1 MSQETLEAD
10 GPIGA
15 PTGRSLRSS
24 PLLEYGASLGLVAAT
39 TAVALVVN
47 YLIQTP
53 NLSLIFVLPVLI
65 AALSF
70 GWGPALLAALAAVA
84 AFDVFFVEPRYSFQ
98 VASTS
103 DLWALGLL
111 LVVAAIASTVAA
123 QSRRRALD
131 AQQAAQ
137 RAEALHRLAR
147 LVVEDA
153 RPAALYEAAG
163 EALSVI
169 FQTTAAVL
177 VQQGCAL
184 ASVVVTRGA
193 SLSAVDMEAARWTL
207 ENNTHARAGTYPFDA
222 AEFDFWLV
230 GRTVGKGVV
239 LGVRVGATG
248 GQRPAEPDRYVEMV
262 GAYVAAGLLQ
272 GPGGG

>member
-1 MSQETLEAD
+1 MSEETLEAD
-10 GPIGA
+10 GRIQAPIGGA
-15 PTGRSLRSS
+15 VGSS
-24 PLLEYGASLGLVAAT
+24 ALLEYGASLGLVATT
-39 TAVALVVN
+39 TALAFVVN

-70 GWGPALLAALAAVA
+70 GWGPAFFAALAAVA
-84 AFDVFFVEPRYSFQ
+84 AFDVFFVEPKYSLQ

-103 DLWALGLL
+103 DLWALALL

-131 AQQAAQ
+131 AQLATQ

-153 RPAALYEAAG
+153 PPPVLYEAAS

-169 FQTTAAVL
+169 FQAPAAVL
-177 VQQGCAL
+177 AQQGAAL
-184 ASVVVTRGA
+184 ASVAVTRGA
-193 SLSAVDMEAARWTL
+193 SLSAVDLEAAKWTL
-207 ENNTHARAGTYPFDA
+207 ENNTHARAGTYPFDT

-230 GRTVGKGVV
+230 GRTTGKGVV
-239 LGVRVGATG
+239 LGVGAAG
-248 GQRPAEPDRYVEMV
+248 AQRPAEPDRYVEMV
-262 GAYVAAGLLQ
+262 GAYLAAGLLQ
-272 GPGGG
+272 SPAPA

>member
-1 MSQETLEAD
+1 MSQATREAD

-15 PTGRSLRSS
+15 PTSGAAGFS
-24 PLLEYGASLGLVAAT
+24 PLLAYGASLGLVAAA
-39 TAVALVVN
+39 TALAFVVN

-70 GWGPALLAALAAVA
+70 GWWPAFLAALAAVA
-84 AFDVFFVEPRYSFQ
+84 AFDLIFVEPRYSLQ

-103 DLWALGLL
+103 DLWALALL

-131 AQQAAQ
+131 AQLATQ

-153 RPAALYEAAG
+153 PPPTLYEAAG
-163 EALSVI
+163 DALSVI
-169 FQTTAAVL
+169 FQAPAAVL
-177 VQQGCAL
+177 AERGNAL
-184 ASVVVTRGA
+184 ASVAVTRGA
-193 SLSAVDMEAARWTL
+193 SLSAVDLEAAKWTL
-207 ENNTHARAGTYPFDA
+207 ENNTHARAGTYPFDT

-230 GRTVGKGVV
+230 GRTAGKGVV
-239 LGVRVGATG
+239 LGVHAGAAG
-248 GQRPAEPDRYVEMV
+248 AQRPAEPDRYVEMV
-262 GAYVAAGLLQ
+262 GAYLAAGLLQ
-272 GPGGG
+272 GPGRA

>member
-1 MSQETLEAD
+1 MSQEALEVD
-10 GPIGA
+10 GRAAA
-15 PTGRSLRSS
+15 PDSGSLRSS

-39 TAVALVVN
+39 TALALIVN

-103 DLWALGLL
+103 DLWALALL
-111 LVVAAIASTVAA
+111 LAVAAIASTVAA

-131 AQQAAQ
+131 AQLAAQ

-153 RPAALYEAAG
+153 PPGVLYEAAG

-169 FQTTAAVL
+169 FQTPATVL
-177 VQQGCAL
+177 VQQGGAL
-184 ASVVVTRGA
+184 ASVAATRGA
-193 SLSAVDMEAARWTL
+193 SLSAVDLEAARWTL
-207 ENNTHARAGTYPFDA
+207 ENNTHARAGTYPFDT
-222 AEFDFWLV
+222 AEFDFWLA
-230 GRTVGKGVV
+230 GRAAGKGVV
-239 LGVRVGATG
+239 LGVRVGAAG
-248 GQRPAEPDRYVEMV
+248 AQRPAEPDRYVDMV
-262 GAYVAAGLLQ
+262 GAYLAAGLLQ
-272 GPGGG
+272 GGG